1 MMTDEEYM
9 RLAIE
14 EARKGEEDGE
24 VPIGAVLV
32 ASDGRVLASAHNKK
46 EALRNPVR
54 HAEIEVLEKGTEIM
68 DKYLYDA
75 TLYVTLEPCPMCAGA
90 MLATRLGRLVYG
102 AADSKLGCA
111 GTVYNLLD
119 EKTFNHRV
127 ETIGGVLED
136 ECVGL
141 LREFFRKKRKC
152 C

>member
-14 EARKGEEDGE
+14 EAKKGEEEGE

-32 ASDGRVLASAHNKK
+32 SGDGTVIAAAHNMK
-46 EALRNPVR
+46 EKLRNPVR
-54 HAEIEVLEKGTEIM
+54 HAEIEVLEKGTEIE

-102 AADSKLGCA
+102 ASDAKLGCA

-127 ETIGGVLED
+127 ETTGGVLED